1 MRSALPILLTLGAC
15 AAAPPPSP
23 APPTPRAIAPQ
34 RPVAREVVAPRAS
47 RYSLES
53 DPLPREF
60 ARLAPRDREQ
70 WHACR
75 AFFLQRRPRRC
86 REGDDP
92 ARCGPRDRSVHLE
105 FSLHVADYL
114 REPDAPARRAL
125 LIQYG
130 CPEGIVELADG
141 THLDL
146 VEPPKAPDP

>member
-1 MRSALPILLTLGAC
+1 VRSALPTFLLLGAC
-15 AAAPPPSP
+15 ATAPPPAPS
-23 APPTPRAIAPQ
+23 APPRAVASRTP
-34 RPVAREVVAPRAS
+34 VSREDVAPRES
-47 RYSLES
+47 RYSLER
-53 DPLPREF
+53 DPLPQEF
-60 ARLAPRDREQ
+60 ARLSPRDREQ

-92 ARCGPRDRSVHLE
+92 ARCGPRDTSVHLE
-105 FSLHVADYL
+105 FSLHVTDYL

-141 THLDL
+141 SHLDM